1 MEKRKLGKNGDS
13 LMTASAAVAV
23 GEKNLTKFRTST
35 AVPFGIA
42 EENTFFLSC
51 IITQRK
57 LDHFAVDISK
67 VSLRRRANLQQKP
80 DRK

>member
-13 LMTASAAVAV
+13 LMTDSAAVAV

-35 AVPFGIA
+35 VVPLGSRG
-42 EENTFFLSC
+42 ENTFFLSC

-57 LDHFAVDISK
+57 LDHFAVVFYRHFQNI
-67 VSLRRRANLQQKP
+67 A
-80 DRK
+80 